1 MTSYI
6 RNFLLQS
13 WLSYRG
19 LFLWLNPMGYVSNV
33 FLGPAFLVAIF
44 AIVGQYAQGAEA
56 ARSHII
62 GISVFSIALVTQGGV
77 IQTMFYDRAFGTL
90 SVNFASSG
98 SRLSVYLSRGIFH
111 FPNGLLA
118 LSSSLLAGWIF
129 LDLSFHGVNWL
140 LALAAV
146 MVTTLSCVLFAM
158 LVGAFAIAFRDWFIV
173 GPAANGLT
181 LGLTGA
187 ILPVDQLPV
196 VLKQIGLGLPV
207 THGLLAFR
215 SAFDGA
221 AFASASHE
229 LLLES
234 VIAVAYGIC
243 GYLIFRGIESWMKRR
258 GTLEGVLG

>member
-1 MTSYI
+1 M
-6 RNFLLQS
+6 
-13 WLSYRG
+13 
-19 LFLWLNPMGYVSNV
+19 
-33 FLGPAFLVAIF
+33 
-44 AIVGQYAQGAEA
+44 
-56 ARSHII
+56 
-62 GISVFSIALVTQGGV
+62 
-77 IQTMFYDRAFGTL
+77 
-90 SVNFASSG
+90 
-98 SRLSVYLSRGIFH
+98 
-111 FPNGLLA
+111 
-118 LSSSLLAGWIF
+118 SSSLLAAWVF
-129 LDLSFHGVNWL
+129 LGFGFDGINWV

-146 MVTTLSCVLFAM
+146 MVTTVSCVLFAM

-181 LGLTGA
+181 LGLTEA

-215 SAFDGA
+215 SALDGA